1 MGNYTIEKISAI
13 VQAQLQAGSGGNTV
27 IDYLLTDSRKVVHA
41 ATSLFFALPGL
52 RRNGHGFIPELYLK
66 GIRNFVVD
74 FSFETKEYPDA
85 NFIRV
90 SDVLTAFQR
99 LAAFHRSKFSI
110 PVVGITGSNGK
121 TIVKEW
127 LNQLFEKDFQIV
139 RSPKSY
145 NSQIGVPLSIWQ
157 LNSTHTL
164 GIFEAGISQPGEME
178 ALQNIIQPTIGVL
191 THLGD
196 AHSENFKSQ
205 QQKIREKLLL
215 FTGVTGMIGNGDD
228 PLVVDAIQSS
238 GIPCFFWGKQAHC
251 AMRVVDIKKEEAYT
265 AIHLEVNREA
275 VSNSLLTLSSHPS
288 PFTFHPSPF
297 TSHLS
302 PLTSHPSHF
311 TSHPSH
317 FTIHIP
323 FTDNAAVENAI
334 TCCSV
339 LLAMGYNSET
349 ITERIGL
356 LKPVEMRLEMK
367 KGINNCSVINDAYI
381 ADLSSLRIAL
391 DFLEQQRQHRKRT
404 VILSDFAETKD
415 PEKLYSEIAAA
426 LQQKKVKRF
435 IGIGSHLYQ
444 YKSKFEEA
452 VAATFFYDS
461 TEDFI
466 THFLSTQFHDET
478 ILIKGAR
485 KFTLEHISALLEQKA
500 HQTVLEINLSAILH
514 NLKQYQQLLQPATKI
529 MAMVKA
535 FSYGSGSYEIAN
547 ILQFH
552 KVDYLAVAY
561 ADEGVE
567 LRKSGISLPIMVMNP
582 EESSYHAITE
592 NNLEPEI
599 FSFNILSSFRNFLQ
613 EQGLQSY
620 PVHIKIDT
628 GMHRLG
634 FELCEIA
641 TLAKEL
647 AGNNFFTVQSV
658 FSHLAGSEDAA
669 LDDFTR
675 QQAGQYTQAC
685 SVLQQALAYPFIR
698 HIANSAAIIR
708 HPQLHFDMV
717 RPGIGLYGADSSAL
731 GTLELKEA
739 ATLKTTI
746 AQIKKIKA
754 GETVGYTR
762 KGKLQRDSIIA
773 TIRIGYA
780 DGYRRNLSNGA
791 GSVLVNGKPAPVVGN
806 IAMDMTMVDITGIPG
821 VKEGDEVIIFGEGLP
836 VTQLAQ
842 WAQTIPYEIMT
853 GISQRV
859 PRVYYEE

>member
-13 VQAQLQAGSGGNTV
+13 VHAQLQSGGDSGTV
-27 IDYLLTDSRKVVHA
+27 IDYLLTDSRRVVHA
-41 ATSLFFALPGL
+41 ASSLFFALPGP
-52 RRNGHGFIPELYLK
+52 RRNGHLFIPELYAR
-66 GIRNFVVD
+66 GIKNFVAD
-74 FSFETKEYPDA
+74 LSFETKDYPNA

-90 SDVLTAFQR
+90 VNVLAALQT
-99 LAAFHRSKFSI
+99 LVAFHRSQFGI

-127 LNQLFEKDFQIV
+127 LNQLLEKDYQIV

-145 NSQIGVPLSIWQ
+145 NSQTGVPLSVWQ
-157 LNSTHTL
+157 MNLVHTL

-178 ALQNIIQPTIGVL
+178 ALQKIIQPTIGVL
-191 THLGD
+191 THMGD
-196 AHSENFKSQ
+196 AHSENFKDQ

-215 FTGVTGMIGNGDD
+215 FTGVNRMIANGDD
-228 PLVVDAIQSS
+228 PLIVEAVEAS
-238 GIPCFFWGKQAHC
+238 GIPCLFWGKQAHC
-251 AMRVVDIKKEEAYT
+251 AIRVVNIKKEEAHT
-265 AIHLEVNREA
+265 TIRLEVNREA
-275 VSNSLLTLSSHPS
+275 AVS
-288 PFTFHPSPF
+288 
-297 TSHLS
+297 S
-302 PLTSHPSHF
+302 PLTSLNLPLTTYHLPL
-311 TSHPSH
+311 
-317 FTIHIP
+317 IIRIP

-334 TCCSV
+334 TCGSV
-339 LLAMGYNSET
+339 LLTMGYSRET
-349 ITERIGL
+349 ITEHTGL

-367 KGINNCSVINDAYI
+367 KGINNCSVINDSYI
-381 ADLSSLRIAL
+381 ADTSSLRIAL
-391 DFLEQQRQHRKRT
+391 DFLEQQHQHRKRT

-415 PEKLYSEIAAA
+415 PAKLYSEIALA
-426 LQQKKVKRF
+426 LQHKNINRF
-435 IGIGSHLYQ
+435 IGIGAHLQ
-444 YKSKFEEA
+444 EYKNKFEQA
-452 VAATFFYDS
+452 VAETSFYNS

-466 THFLSTQFHDET
+466 THLHGTRFHDET

-485 KFTLEHISALLEQKA
+485 KFALERISALLEQKA
-500 HQTVLEINLSAILH
+500 HQTVLEVNLTAIVH
-514 NLKQYQQLLQPATKI
+514 NLKQYQQLLQPSTKI

-547 ILQFH
+547 MLQFH

-599 FSFNILSSFRNFLQ
+599 FSFNVLSSFRNFLQ
-613 EQGLQSY
+613 EQGLQNY

-634 FELCEIA
+634 FEPSEITA
-641 TLAKEL
+641 LAKAL
-647 AGNNFFTVQSV
+647 ADHNLFAVQSV
-658 FSHLAGSEDAA
+658 FSHLAGSEDSA
-669 LDDFTR
+669 LDAFTR
-675 QQAGQYTQAC
+675 QQAGQYIQAC
-685 SVLQQALAYPFIR
+685 SILQQALAYPFIR

-717 RPGIGLYGADSSAL
+717 RLGIGLYGINSSASD
-731 GTLELKEA
+731 TLELREA

-762 KGKLQRDSIIA
+762 KGTLQRDSIIA

-791 GSVLVNGKPAPVVGN
+791 GSVLVNGKLAPVTGN
-806 IAMDMTMVDITGIPG
+806 IAMDMTMIDITDIPG
-821 VKEGDEVIIFGEGLP
+821 AREGDDVIVFGKGLSI
-836 VTQLAQ
+836 TQLAQ

-859 PRVYYEE
+859 LRVYYEE